1 METTETL
8 RCDENTVCGRL
19 SRWTSETSELK
30 PQMLSKVRPVYG
42 GSDPTLNLAGP
53 TVHGLSALS
62 FSMRWE
68 VGVALQVWVAG
79 SRVAP
84 VQGATVLLRK
94 DQQFRPHLL
103 SITGLTD

>member
-8 RCDENTVCGRL
+8 RCNENTVGVCGRL
-19 SRWTSETSELK
+19 SRWMSDISKLKSE
-30 PQMLSKVRPVYG
+30 MLSKVRLVYG

-62 FSMRWE
+62 FIMRCE

-79 SRVAP
+79 RRVAP
-84 VQGATVLLRK
+84 VQGATVLL
-94 DQQFRPHLL
+94 
-103 SITGLTD
+103 